1 MINDFCIIITAVSA
15 TFQHW
20 GMPGCA
26 GLNVVMPSIYT
37 ASQKTST
44 FLFVKYLCQKLTDF
58 NDFGVL
64 NPDKI

>member
-26 GLNVVMPSIYT
+26 GLNVMMPSIYT
-37 ASQKTST
+37 ASQKNVH
-44 FLFVKYLCQKLTDF
+44 LFICQISLSKVNRF
-58 NDFGVL
+58 
-64 NPDKI
+64 